1 MGWPKD
7 SRASEWQRDGLTDS
21 GYEGQPRASSFDL
34 EAGVSQTPSMSYPGC
49 HQNVPHL
56 GPLLGSLGCRA
67 LGPTCTLGVGTQ
79 AWRLSQTSTVCSW
92 QESTPLHSGTL
103 RPGWRFGHWWLLLGQ
118 VIGQTRMGTWSRPHW
133 AHPSCPGGA
142 GGTESEVPSV
152 SQGGKT
158 CS

>member
-7 SRASEWQRDGLTDS
+7 SRASEWHRGGLTGT

-34 EAGVSQTPSMSYPGC
+34 EAGVSDSKCELPRMPSECTP
-49 HQNVPHL
+49 L
-56 GPLLGSLGCRA
+56 GPSAGKFGVQGFVTHMHPEGWDLGLETPPDKHSLFLAGEH
-67 LGPTCTLGVGTQ
+67 L
-79 AWRLSQTSTVCSW
+79 
-92 QESTPLHSGTL
+92 LHSGTL

-142 GGTESEVPSV
+142 GGTENEVSSV